1 MATATADFR
10 GEVGE
15 RVESAPV
22 PVRLETMAEYTRSVS
37 EPGYEQNIHT
47 DLEIAR
53 RYGLDEPIAEGRMW
67 TTLLST
73 LLGTALGRAWL
84 STGALSLTFTKMVK
98 PGDEITARG
107 VVTAVRAEP
116 AGRRVQLE
124 VWCENQRGEKVAVG
138 SAACLIDGGR
148 GASPGARPR

>member
-37 EPGYEQNIHT
+37 EPGYERNIHT

-67 TTLLST
+67 TTLLSS

-84 STGALSLTFTKMVK
+84 SAGALSLTFLKMVK
-98 PGDEITARG
+98 PGYEIKACG

-124 VWCENQRGEKVAVG
+124 VWCQNQRGEKVAAG
-138 SAACLIDGGR
+138 SASGLIQTT
-148 GASPGARPR
+148 